1 MSAMLASP
9 KGFAY
14 KATSMSGRSPTYPH
28 GPIQYTV
35 GEEVEVDFI
44 EMSDRVECAAGINI
58 AGLEYIEDNYSN
70 ESFFRLFLVSF
81 DTSAENVC
89 VPINGPGKFRVKKC
103 FVERELDLEA
113 TLKAGR
119 PVDKVNA

>member
-1 MSAMLASP
+1 M
-9 KGFAY
+9 
-14 KATSMSGRSPTYPH
+14 GRTIIVRSRWDSSKILYD
-28 GPIQYTV
+28 G
-35 GEEVEVDFI
+35 
-44 EMSDRVECAAGINI
+44 
-58 AGLEYIEDNYSN
+58 
-70 ESFFRLFLVSF
+70 
-81 DTSAENVC
+81 NVC